1 MNKFFSN
8 YSSRLL
14 FLTTDLLSI
23 AISLFFSILLRY
35 DFQFPIELKSYF
47 FSTFSVAIVIKLS
60 SFLAFGMYKG
70 LWRYTSISDLV
81 NIIKASSLGTLL
93 YISFLALSGQL
104 TIIPNSILLID
115 YVICT
120 ILLSSTRASVRLFYS
135 NYSKSFISD
144 SLKIY
149 KKRILIIGAGS
160 SSQKIIR
167 EIRDDYNI
175 RYVVAGII
183 DDDPTKIGATIH
195 GVPIFGPIEKLSM
208 FKIAYDE
215 IIICIPSATSE
226 QMRRIISICKSS
238 EKPYRTLPTFSELI
252 DDKVS
257 INTVREVSIVDLLG
271 RKEIQLDRSS
281 ISQYLS
287 GKKVLVTGAGGSI
300 GSELVRQCLTFDPDL
315 LILLDQSEHNL
326 FKIEKEC
333 STSEYPISY
342 KTVLGDIR
350 DKGLLKRLFS
360 NFSPD
365 VVFHAAA
372 YKHVPMQEHHPW
384 EAVLTNIKGTV
395 NLVEVAEEFKVNRF
409 VLVSTDKAVNPSNIM
424 GATKRIAEILIQT
437 KSKSSRVN
445 FITVRFG
452 NVIGSSGSV
461 IPTFQNQIRSGGP
474 LTITNSKMQRF
485 FMSIS
490 EAAQLILQ
498 SGSMGKGGEIFV
510 LDMGEPVNIKDIAYE
525 LIRLSGLE
533 PEKDISI
540 EYIGSRPGEKLKEEL
555 KATNES
561 ISRTNHNKILVL
573 KNSRGV
579 NWDDYIITVNKLIQ
593 SAKSYDINIITN
605 EILKCVPE
613 YKPNINNNYND
624 FADSILSEI

>member
-1 MNKFFSN
+1 M
-8 YSSRLL
+8 
-14 FLTTDLLSI
+14 
-23 AISLFFSILLRY
+23 
-35 DFQFPIELKSYF
+35 
-47 FSTFSVAIVIKLS
+47 
-60 SFLAFGMYKG
+60 
-70 LWRYTSISDLV
+70 
-81 NIIKASSLGTLL
+81 
-93 YISFLALSGQL
+93 
-104 TIIPNSILLID
+104 
-115 YVICT
+115 
-120 ILLSSTRASVRLFYS
+120 
-135 NYSKSFISD
+135 
-144 SLKIY
+144 
-149 KKRILIIGAGS
+149 
-160 SSQKIIR
+160 
-167 EIRDDYNI
+167 
-175 RYVVAGII
+175 
-183 DDDPTKIGATIH
+183 
-195 GVPIFGPIEKLSM
+195 
-208 FKIAYDE
+208 
-215 IIICIPSATSE
+215 
-226 QMRRIISICKSS
+226 
-238 EKPYRTLPTFSELI
+238 
-252 DDKVS
+252 
-257 INTVREVSIVDLLG
+257 LG

-333 STSEYPISY
+333 STSDYPISY

-372 YKHVPMQEHHPW
+372 YKHVPMQEHHPQ

-395 NLVEVAEEFKVNRF
+395 NLVEAAEEFRPNRF

-525 LIRLSGLE
+525 LIE
-533 PEKDISI
+533 IKW
-540 EYIGSRPGEKLKEEL
+540 SRAGKRYL
-555 KATNES
+555 NR
-561 ISRTNHNKILVL
+561 IYR
-573 KNSRGV
+573 
-579 NWDDYIITVNKLIQ
+579 
-593 SAKSYDINIITN
+593 
-605 EILKCVPE
+605 
-613 YKPNINNNYND
+613 
-624 FADSILSEI
+624 F